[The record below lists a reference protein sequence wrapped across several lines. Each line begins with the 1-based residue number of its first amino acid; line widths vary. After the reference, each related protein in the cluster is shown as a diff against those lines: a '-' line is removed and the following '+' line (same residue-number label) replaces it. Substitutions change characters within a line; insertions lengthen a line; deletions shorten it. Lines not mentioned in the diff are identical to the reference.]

1 MRVLVL
7 GASRYYTRSI
17 LRLQAEGHVVAA
29 IDRDA
34 GAPGLDVADYS
45 AVCDIVDVAGTER
58 VAIEFGPDV
67 ILPLNDF
74 GVPTAAK
81 VSERLGLPSIS
92 VTAAMAATNKER
104 MRDIWSASG
113 LPCPRY
119 IVEEDRELL
128 RSAILTM
135 DLPVIIKPAHGIGG
149 GSRGVV
155 VIHHESEIDEAITI
169 SQAHYDDKATIVEQF
184 LPGDSEHSAEFVLV
198 SGEPVL
204 VAIGDKEKSP
214 LPFRVDKSVIYPTAL
229 TATEV
234 DGFMKIALGA
244 ITSLGID
251 RGTVHLEFS
260 RTKDSF
266 VLFELGARC
275 GGGSTPEP
283 IVRFLTGIDL
293 INEQVKSIAGIR
305 SEIHRNQLERACVYR
320 FLTPAPGRVN
330 GIHGWTEIVG
340 NPAVLDA
347 HLDLSIGDTIQS
359 VTSGPDRTGFI
370 VVAGETRGAALSAA
384 NTLESRLTIVYEN

>member
-17 LRLQAEGHVVAA
+17 WRLQAEGHVVAA

-34 GAPGLDVADYS
+34 RAPGLDVADYS
-45 AVCDIVDVAGTER
+45 AVCDIVDVTGTEK
-58 VAIEFGPDV
+58 VAIGFEPNV

-81 VSERLGLPSIS
+81 VSEKLGLPSIS
-92 VTAAMAATNKER
+92 VSAAMAATNKEL
-104 MRDIWSASG
+104 MRDIWSSSG

-119 IVEEDRELL
+119 VVEEDRDML
-128 RSAILTM
+128 RSAILAM

-155 VIHHESEIDEAITI
+155 VIRHESEIDDAITI
-169 SQAHYDDKATIVEQF
+169 SQAHYDDKATIVEEF
-184 LPGDSEHSAEFVLV
+184 IPGNSEHSSEFVLV
-198 SGEPVL
+198 SGQPVL

-229 TATEV
+229 TTEEV
-234 DGFMKIALGA
+234 DEFMNIAHRA

-260 RTKDSF
+260 KTMDSF

-305 SEIHRNQLERACVYR
+305 SEIQLQQWKRGCVYR
-320 FLTPAPGRVN
+320 FLTPTPGRVN
-330 GIHGWTEIVG
+330 GIHGWPEIVG
-340 NPAVLDA
+340 DPAVLDA
-347 HLDLSIGDTIQS
+347 HLDLSIGDTIHS
-359 VTSGPDRTGFI
+359 VQNGSDRTGFI
-370 VVAGETRGAALSAA
+370 VVTGETRDSALSAA
-384 NTLESRLTIVYEN
+384 NALESRLAITYEN